1 MKEKVAIVLGGGSI
15 KGAYQ
20 FGQLK
25 ALIESGIEP
34 AIITGI
40 SVGAINAAA
49 YGNFLYFNG
58 GDYCSALTDLERMW
72 LSIKR
77 PSDIIKKKNPIVLG
91 YEILFKRFKSFL
103 STEPLEQLIKNNLS
117 PTAIKLSGLEISVGS
132 VDIDKGR
139 IIYKKQKSS
148 NFLDYV
154 IASTRIPFIMPL
166 SNINGTYFYDG
177 GLIDNAGIGEAIKL
191 GATKIYVLATHP
203 PKITKSVKNKKNL
216 FELIPQVME
225 IVVANTLD
233 NDIKLTKLYN
243 CFNKTQ
249 LKALKKKKI
258 ELNVFRPSKN
268 IDVNIE
274 DFDSS
279 DIRKMI
285 LQGYKDVENGI
296 KGN

>member
-1 MKEKVAIVLGGGSI
+1 MEEKIAIVLGGGSI

-25 ALIESGIEP
+25 ALIESGVKP
-34 AIITGI
+34 DIITGI

-49 YGNFLYFNG
+49 FGNFLYFNG
-58 GDYCSALTDLERMW
+58 NDYCSALTDLERMW

-103 STEPLEQLIKNNLS
+103 CTKPLEKLIKDNLS

-132 VDIDKGR
+132 VDIDKGK
-139 IIYKKQKSS
+139 ILYKKNNSKK
-148 NFLDYV
+148 FLDYV
-154 IASTRIPFIMPL
+154 IASTRIPFVMPL
-166 SNINGTYFYDG
+166 SKIDNTYFYDG

-191 GATKIYVLATHP
+191 GASKIYVLATHP
-203 PKITKSVKNKKNL
+203 SKITKSVKNKKNL

-233 NDIKLTKLYN
+233 NDIKLTNLYN

-258 ELNVFRPSKN
+258 ELNVFRPKEN
-268 IDVNIE
+268 IDVAIE
-274 DFDSS
+274 SFNSF

-285 LQGYKDVENGI
+285 LQGYKDVKNGI
-296 KGN
+296 KSN